1 MQLTANF
8 YKLVE
13 RIYEKSAYPIDH
25 FIIYDYHCKRKLQFQ
40 QSHWRQ

>member
-13 RIYEKSAYPIDH
+13 RIYEKSAYPIDT
-25 FIIYDYHCKRKLQFQ
+25 FINNDYNCKREL
-40 QSHWRQ
+40 